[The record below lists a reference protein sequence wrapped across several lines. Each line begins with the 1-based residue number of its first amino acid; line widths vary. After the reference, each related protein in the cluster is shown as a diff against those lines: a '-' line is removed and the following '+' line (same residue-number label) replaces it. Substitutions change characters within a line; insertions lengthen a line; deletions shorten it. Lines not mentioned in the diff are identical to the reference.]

1 MGGWCR
7 VPARPAGPVLRPLNS
22 RICRLDGLTMG
33 ISDSAGKPSA
43 DRHRIITR
51 HVGSTRAATAICCCN
66 HFKNRDIIMF
76 HNSSPGRRHLARVGA
91 GIGAALAAILVLPGI
106 AQAHVTVQP
115 GSAEGGGFSVV
126 AFRVPNE
133 RDDASTTQVRVT
145 LPKDQPIGSVQTTP
159 VPGWK
164 ITTGT
169 RHLDKP
175 IEMFGE
181 QLDTVVSEVTWTATE
196 GGIRPGQFQ
205 DFNLSLGQLPK
216 SGELVFNTLQTYSS
230 GEKVNWNE
238 VSPDPS
244 VEPEHPAPILTITP
258 AAAETGSG
266 ASDTGSQANQ
276 DEQVTAADQNGNASD
291 SMLPLALSGAALV
304 LSLVALVLAWRRR
317 PLPSAAP
324 ATSEPSHED
333 VNV

>member
-1 MGGWCR
+1 M
-7 VPARPAGPVLRPLNS
+7 
-22 RICRLDGLTMG
+22 
-33 ISDSAGKPSA
+33 
-43 DRHRIITR
+43 
-51 HVGSTRAATAICCCN
+51 CCCN
-66 HFKNRDIIMF
+66 HFENRDIIMF
-76 HNSSPGRRHLARVGA
+76 HNSSLPRPRLARVGGSLARVGA
-91 GIGAALAAILVLPGI
+91 GIGAALAAIVMLPGV

-133 RDDASTTQVRVT
+133 RDDASTTRLRVT
-145 LPKDQPIGSVQTTP
+145 LPKDQPLGSVQTTP
-159 VPGWK
+159 VTGWK
-164 ITTGT
+164 ITTAT

-181 QLDTVVSEVTWTATE
+181 RLDTVVSEVTWTATD

-205 DFNLSLGQLPK
+205 DFNLSLGQLPR
-216 SGELVFNTLQTYSS
+216 SGELVFNVLQTYSS

-238 VSPDPS
+238 ISADPS

-266 ASDTGSQANQ
+266 ASDPGSQAGQ
-276 DEQVTAADQNGNASD
+276 DEQVTVTDQSGNASD
-291 SMLPLALSGAALV
+291 AMLPLALSGAALV
-304 LSLVALVLAWRRR
+304 LSLVALVVAWRRR
-317 PLPSAAP
+317 SLPPAAP
-324 ATSEPSHED
+324 AASEPSRKD

>member
-1 MGGWCR
+1 M
-7 VPARPAGPVLRPLNS
+7 PAVLVRYRHLLLQPL
-22 RICRLDGLTMG
+22 
-33 ISDSAGKPSA
+33 
-43 DRHRIITR
+43 
-51 HVGSTRAATAICCCN
+51 
-66 HFKNRDIIMF
+66 KNRDIIMF
-76 HNSSPGRRHLARVGA
+76 HSSSLRRRRLARVGA
-91 GIGAALAAILVLPGI
+91 GVGAALAAILMLPGV

-126 AFRVPNE
+126 ALRVPNE
-133 RDDASTTQVRVT
+133 RDDASTTQLRVT
-145 LPKDQPIGSVQTTP
+145 LPKDQPLGSVQTTP
-159 VPGWK
+159 MPGWK

-181 QLDTVVSEVTWTATE
+181 RLDTVVSEVTWTATD

-216 SGELVFNTLQTYSS
+216 SGELVFNVLQSYSG

-238 VSPDPS
+238 ISADPS
-244 VEPEHPAPILTITP
+244 VEPEHPAPILSITP

-266 ASDTGSQANQ
+266 ASEPGSQAGRN
-276 DEQVTAADQNGNASD
+276 EQVTATDQSGNASD
-291 SMLPLALSGAALV
+291 SMLPLALSGVALV
-304 LSLVALVLAWRRR
+304 LSLVAIVVAWRRR
-317 PLPSAAP
+317 PLPPAAP
-324 ATSEPSHED
+324 AASETSRED

>member
-1 MGGWCR
+1 
-7 VPARPAGPVLRPLNS
+7 
-22 RICRLDGLTMG
+22 
-33 ISDSAGKPSA
+33 
-43 DRHRIITR
+43 
-51 HVGSTRAATAICCCN
+51 
-66 HFKNRDIIMF
+66 MF
-76 HNSSPGRRHLARVGA
+76 NNSSVRRPLARVGA
-91 GIGAALAAILVLPGI
+91 GIGAALAAILMLPGV

-133 RDDASTTQVRVT
+133 RDDASTTQLRVT
-145 LPKDQPIGSVQTTP
+145 LPTDQPLGSVQTTP

-164 ITTGT
+164 ITTAT

-181 QLDTVVSEVTWTATE
+181 RLDTVVSEVTWTATD

-205 DFNLSLGQLPK
+205 DFSLSLGQLPK
-216 SGELVFNTLQTYSS
+216 SGELVFNVLQTYSR
-230 GEKVNWNE
+230 GGKVNWNE
-238 VSPDPS
+238 ISADPS

-266 ASDTGSQANQ
+266 ASDPGSQAGR
-276 DEQVTAADQNGNASD
+276 DEQVTATNQSGNASD
-291 SMLPLALSGAALV
+291 PMLPLALSGAALV
-304 LSLVALVLAWRRR
+304 LSLVALVVAWRRR
-317 PLPSAAP
+317 PVRPAAP
-324 ATSEPSHED
+324 AASDPSPED